1 MPLMIESHGTESKV
15 TWRGGRVTRTAG
27 VLVTEAA
34 GTRILMNPATWLY
47 SELNGPASAIWDLL
61 AEPMDVDALVAAL
74 LTQYAVDPATCRGD
88 VQRCLAEFGAAGL
101 IEATGDAKGP

>member
-1 MPLMIESHGTESKV
+1 
-15 TWRGGRVTRTAG
+15 
-27 VLVTEAA
+27 
-34 GTRILMNPATWLY
+34 
-47 SELNGPASAIWDLL
+47 
-61 AEPMDVDALVAAL
+61 VAAL